1 MAMTVSLSVD
11 VRKYCDHVNGCIE
24 SVKGQNLKK
33 NWYIYDAYVGS
44 AFFFN
49 QADVFLM
56 LFSPMLYSFVI

>member
-24 SVKGQNLKK
+24 SVKGQNLKE
-33 NWYIYDAYVGS
+33 ID
-44 AFFFN
+44 